1 MAKAYAIIDCGEGR
15 GEILQATPGFDQDA
29 VTEKIPLDA
38 TRQIWI
44 SGGDGLAAENEELR
58 RRLRDAETEN
68 AAKETFL
75 NSMSHDIRTPMN
87 AIVGMTALAK
97 KHIDE
102 KPRVADAL
110 NKIETASAHLL
121 SLIND
126 VLDMSRIN
134 SGKLQIAE
142 ESFFLSDLLHD
153 LLTIVRPQ
161 AAQKK
166 HTLSFRTGEIIREN
180 LYGDPLRL
188 RQIYLNLVNNAVKYT
203 PDGGSISVFAG
214 EEEQGDRCVLVFR
227 CEDNG
232 MGMSEAFL
240 QRIFQPF
247 ERVQSSTMSR
257 IEGTGLGMSI
267 VKKLTDAMEGT
278 IRIRSKLGEGTTVT
292 VRIPL
297 RYQNL
302 PIQSASLREKR
313 LLILEAAEE
322 TAETYRK
329 YLGEAGMRFHVVP
342 SFPEAISALT
352 EADYAG
358 EPFDAVIIGTKV
370 EEADNIFDLAAYL
383 KKAYPRLTLV
393 LVSEDQ
399 WNDIEYRAG
408 RSGISTFIPVPFF
421 RKSLINGLNQALEGE
436 QDQAD
441 AFGAPDLREKHILLA
456 EDNEINRMIAME
468 LLKATR
474 AEVDEAED
482 GQKALDRFLASAPGY
497 YDLILMDIQ
506 MPAMDGYAATRAIRG
521 SGRADAESVK
531 IIAMTANAFAEDMA
545 KAREAGMDGHLA
557 KPIDIQA
564 FMRTLRKI

>member
-1 MAKAYAIIDCGEGR
+1 M
-15 GEILQATPGFDQDA
+15 
-29 VTEKIPLDA
+29 
-38 TRQIWI
+38 
-44 SGGDGLAAENEELR
+44 
-58 RRLRDAETEN
+58 
-68 AAKETFL
+68 
-75 NSMSHDIRTPMN
+75 
-87 AIVGMTALAK
+87 
-97 KHIDE
+97 
-102 KPRVADAL
+102 
-110 NKIETASAHLL
+110 
-121 SLIND
+121 
-126 VLDMSRIN
+126 
-134 SGKLQIAE
+134 
-142 ESFFLSDLLHD
+142 
-153 LLTIVRPQ
+153 
-161 AAQKK
+161 
-166 HTLSFRTGEIIREN
+166 
-180 LYGDPLRL
+180 
-188 RQIYLNLVNNAVKYT
+188 NNAVKYT
-203 PDGGSISVFAG
+203 PDGGSISIFAG

-267 VKKLTDAMEGT
+267 VKKLVDAMDGT
-278 IRIRSKLGEGTTVT
+278 IEIQSKLGEGTTVT

-297 RYQNL
+297 RYED
-302 PIQSASLREKR
+302 ISIHSAALREKR

-329 YLGEAGMRFHVVP
+329 YLGEAGMRFRVVP
-342 SFPEAISALT
+342 SFPDAISALT

-474 AEVDEAED
+474 AAVDEAED
-482 GQKALDRFLASAPGY
+482 GQRAVERFLASTPGY

-531 IIAMTANAFAEDMA
+531 IIAMTANAFAEDIA
-545 KAREAGMDGHLA
+545 KARGAGMDGHLA